1 MLRLRY
7 SAYPPLAERLMRE
20 IEAETRARFDLPYCR
35 VVHRVG
41 MLEIGD
47 VAIYCVVRAVH
58 RAETDIE
65 PMEDVALVDLR
76 KQRAALKDAVYR
88 IVTA

>member
-1 MLRLRY
+1 M
-7 SAYPPLAERLMRE
+7 SHVPHELAEEFPQHAQRMHDLKQTDGHFARL
-20 IEAETRARFDLPYCR
+20 FDDY
-35 VVHRVG
+35 HRVN
-41 MLEIGD
+41 
-47 VAIYCVVRAVH
+47 RAVH

>member
-1 MLRLRY
+1 M
-7 SAYPPLAERLMRE
+7 SHVPHELAEEFPQHAQRMHDLKQTDGHFARL
-20 IEAETRARFDLPYCR
+20 FDDH
-35 VVHRVG
+35 HRVN
-41 MLEIGD
+41 
-47 VAIYCVVRAVH
+47 RAVH